1 MLVGNTESSSDFLK
15 VTILFRAF
23 MSWRAAQPSAMH
35 TAKNK
40 EDPCKTL
47 FKLFTLTTQGE
58 PNAFQKVSLPVSNGI
73 NPPASSMDY
82 HPGASLKWHM
92 GLGT

>member
-1 MLVGNTESSSDFLK
+1 MPVGNTDSSSDFLK
-15 VTILFRAF
+15 VTTLFTTF
-23 MSWRAAQPSAMH
+23 MGWRAAELSAMH
-35 TAKNK
+35 AAKNK
-40 EDPCKTL
+40 EDPYPTL

-82 HPGASLKWHM
+82 HPGASLKWQM